1 MKWIICNQEEK
12 EDFLINLK
20 NEIMKFNLIII
31 IITTQMK
38 ITIHILLYLLLT
50 ENIMRKE
57 LITILIY
64 LSAFHKIIS

>member
-57 LITILIY
+57 LITTLIY